1 MKIAI
6 LLKKIAR
13 TSLTVIQKS
22 VSYNRF
28 QKYSLP
34 GGSMMKYKY
43 SFFAIF
49 LLVVI
54 LFYSIA
60 DATKKIYSW
69 DLSHS
74 TL

>member
-1 MKIAI
+1 
-6 LLKKIAR
+6 
-13 TSLTVIQKS
+13 
-22 VSYNRF
+22 
-28 QKYSLP
+28 
-34 GGSMMKYKY
+34 MMKYKY